1 MNECQK
7 QKQKLTGFSLI
18 ELLVVVAII
27 GLLASL
33 ALPAYT
39 NYVLQS
45 TITDATSVLSARR
58 VLMEQYFQ
66 DNRTYVGADTPATP
80 GLCDNGNSK
89 SYNFSCSVAPGATV
103 YTLLATGKSN
113 AAGFSFSL
121 DQDNVKTSTG
131 PSGWASGA
139 DCWITKKSGC

>member
-1 MNECQK
+1 MNMFHMKKK
-7 QKQKLTGFSLI
+7 QQTGFSLI
-18 ELLVVVAII
+18 ELMVVVAII
-27 GLLASL
+27 GLLASI
-33 ALPAYT
+33 ALPAYN

-80 GLCDNGNSK
+80 GLCDVGTSK
-89 SYNFSCSVAPGATV
+89 SYNFSCSVVPGATV
-103 YTLLATGKSN
+103 YTLQATGKSN
-113 AAGFSFSL
+113 AAGFSFTL
-121 DQDNVKTSTG
+121 DQDNAKTSSG
-131 PSGWASGA
+131 PSGWSSGA